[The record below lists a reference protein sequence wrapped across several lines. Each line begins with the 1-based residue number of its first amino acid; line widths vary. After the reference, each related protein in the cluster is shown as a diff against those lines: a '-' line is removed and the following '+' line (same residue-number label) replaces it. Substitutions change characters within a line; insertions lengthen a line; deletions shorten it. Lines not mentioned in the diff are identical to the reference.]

1 VDPRRLSPGERIAG
15 VAAVLLIVAL
25 FLPWYSVAGTDVTGW
40 QAMTVDDVLIAIA
53 ALLALAALLVD
64 AWPRLSGFAVAALSL
79 GSIVGLVA
87 VVLTI
92 FRVADPAPAGD
103 ASLAA
108 GAWLALA
115 AAVGLTF
122 GLVAGMR
129 DEGPARRSEASARKA
144 AAAARERAELLPL
157 PGERRG
163 GEAGEGAG

>member
-1 VDPRRLSPGERIAG
+1 
-15 VAAVLLIVAL
+15 LIVAL

-53 ALLALAALLVD
+53 ALGALAALLVD

-108 GAWLALA
+108 GAWLA
-115 AAVGLTF
+115 
-122 GLVAGMR
+122 
-129 DEGPARRSEASARKA
+129 RKA